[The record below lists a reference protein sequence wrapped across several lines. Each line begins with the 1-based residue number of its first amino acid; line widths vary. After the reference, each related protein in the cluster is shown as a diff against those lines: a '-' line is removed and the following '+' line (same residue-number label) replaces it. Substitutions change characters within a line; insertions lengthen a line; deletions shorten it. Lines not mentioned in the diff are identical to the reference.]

1 MINGDPKDFI
11 EVVYSGQDIPFL
23 FRGQKFWYQGY
34 VKNDKWHME
43 IMECFPPCNYRWECD
58 VITCDE
64 GVDAFLKAPMFDGK
78 TFWEVEHEIEWLD
91 EQLLIALAQ
100 QLTIQASIHKNMC
113 SIFDAATMF

>member
-1 MINGDPKDFI
+1 MINGDPNDFI

-64 GVDAFLKAPMFDGK
+64 GVDAFLKAPIFDGK

-91 EQLLIALAQ
+91 A
-100 QLTIQASIHKNMC
+100 
-113 SIFDAATMF
+113 